1 MFATQRLVRVPPFER
16 GITLGDFLVPIRL
29 GERVGSRTRH
39 LALVVLGA
47 LLIAIGANLRIPTV
61 PVPITGQTLAVLLV
75 GASLG
80 FRRGLAASLLYLLL
94 GVIGLPVFAD
104 QRSGAAMIATVQDGG
119 LVLGATGGYLLGF
132 VVASALVGILA
143 EAGWDRHLG
152 GSIAA
157 MALGNAVIYAVGLPW
172 LAIALK
178 LDITETLAAGLYPFL
193 VGDGLKLLVA
203 AALLPG
209 GWWIVRRRD
218 DDRSG
223 FRSGVR
229 SGDRA

>member
-1 MFATQRLVRVPPFER
+1 MFATPRLVRVPPFER

-29 GERVGSRTRH
+29 GERLGSRTRH
-39 LALVVLGA
+39 LALIVLGA
-47 LLIAIGANLRIPTV
+47 LLMVLGANFVVPIPGSPV
-61 PVPITGQTLAVLLV
+61 PVTGQTLSVLLV

-80 FRRGLAASLLYLLL
+80 FRRGLGASCLYLVL

-104 QRSGAAMIATVQDGG
+104 HRAGPAVIASFGSGQ
-119 LVLGATGGYLLGF
+119 LVLGATGGYLIGF

-157 MALGNAVIYAVGLPW
+157 MAIGNAVVYAIGLPW
-172 LAIALK
+172 LA
-178 LDITETLAAGLYPFL
+178 LATHASPARTVELGLTPFL
-193 VGDGLKLLVA
+193 VGDLSKLAIA
-203 AALLPG
+203 ALLLPG

-218 DDRSG
+218 E
-223 FRSGVR
+223 
-229 SGDRA
+229 AP

>member
-29 GERVGSRTRH
+29 GERIGSRTRH
-39 LALVVLGA
+39 LALVVLGT
-47 LLIAIGANLRIPTV
+47 LLITLGAYIRIPTQ

-80 FRRGLAASLLYLLL
+80 FRRGLGASLLYLAL
-94 GVIGLPVFAD
+94 GIIGLPVFAD
-104 QRSGAAMIATVQDGG
+104 ERSGAAMIATFQEGR

-143 EAGWDRHLG
+143 EAGWDRGLG

-157 MALGNAVIYAVGLPW
+157 MAIGNAMIYAIGLPW
-172 LAIALK
+172 LAVALG
-178 LDITETLAAGLYPFL
+178 LSLERTLAAGLYPF
-193 VGDGLKLLVA
+193 VGGDVLKLLLA
-203 AALLPG
+203 AGLLPV
-209 GWWIVRRRD
+209 GWWIVRHRD
-218 DDRSG
+218 EGSAGGERDTAS
-223 FRSGVR
+223 
-229 SGDRA
+229 

>member
-1 MFATQRLVRVPPFER
+1 MFATPRLVRVPPFER

-29 GERVGSRTRH
+29 GERLGSRTRH
-39 LALVVLGA
+39 LALIALGA
-47 LLIAIGANLRIPTV
+47 LLITLGAYVRIPIQ

-80 FRRGLAASLLYLLL
+80 FRRGLGASLLYLAL
-94 GVIGLPVFAD
+94 GIIGLPVFAD
-104 QRSGAAMIATVQDGG
+104 QKAGLAMIATVQDGR

-132 VVASALVGILA
+132 VAASALVGILA

-157 MALGNAVIYAVGLPW
+157 MALGNATIYAVGLPW
-172 LAIALK
+172 LSVALGLR
-178 LDITETLAAGLYPFL
+178 LDAALAAGLYPFL
-193 VGDGLKLLVA
+193 PGDALKLVLA
-203 AALLPG
+203 AGLLPV

-218 DDRSG
+218 GEGRGGERYRS
-223 FRSGVR
+223 
-229 SGDRA
+229 